1 MLVLSL
7 VVLHTHP
14 GCGRA
19 ALLGGVVVARPD
31 FDMIWQAQQPAPRV
45 EKTACT
51 AAREIATS
59 GAKVCVEERI
69 TTEYIV

>member
-7 VVLHTHP
+7 VVLHAHP
-14 GCGRA
+14 RCGRT
-19 ALLGGVVVARPD
+19 ALLWGVVVTRPD

-45 EKTACT
+45 KKIACT
-51 AAREIATS
+51 AARKIATS
-59 GAKVCVEERI
+59 RAKVCVEERI